1 MRLLTV
7 LLMILPLTA
16 LPDLAEA
23 KGKRDRAKSAPEA
36 TQTTPRSVPQP
47 PPTATPARPRAPLY
61 SGPDFDQT
69 LGLGNYFN
77 P

>member
-7 LLMILPLTA
+7 LLMILPLAA

-23 KGKRDRAKSAPEA
+23 KSGRDKAKPAATTTTAPKPA
-36 TQTTPRSVPQP
+36 
-47 PPTATPARPRAPLY
+47 PTATPAKPRKPPY
-61 SGPDFDQT
+61 SGADFDQT

>member
-23 KGKRDRAKSAPEA
+23 KGKRDRAKATTT
-36 TQTTPRSVPQP
+36 TQTAPRTAPQP
-47 PPTATPARPRAPLY
+47 APTATPAKPRAPLY
-61 SGPDFDQT
+61 SGADFNQT

>member
-7 LLMILPLTA
+7 LMMILPLAA

-23 KGKRDRAKSAPEA
+23 KSGRDKAKPVATTTTSTAPKPA
-36 TQTTPRSVPQP
+36 
-47 PPTATPARPRAPLY
+47 PTATPAKPRKPLY
-61 SGPDFDQT
+61 SGADFNQT

>member
-7 LLMILPLTA
+7 LLMILPLAA
-16 LPDLAEA
+16 LPDLVEA
-23 KGKRDRAKSAPEA
+23 KSGRDKAKPAATTTTAPKPA
-36 TQTTPRSVPQP
+36 
-47 PPTATPARPRAPLY
+47 PTATPAKPRKPLY
-61 SGPDFDQT
+61 SGADFDQT

>member
-7 LLMILPLTA
+7 LLMILPLAT
-16 LPDLAEA
+16 LPELAA
-23 KGKRDRAKSAPEA
+23 AKSGRDTAKPAATTATTTAPKPA
-36 TQTTPRSVPQP
+36 
-47 PPTATPARPRAPLY
+47 PTATPAKPRKPLY
-61 SGPDFDQT
+61 SGADFNQT

>member
-7 LLMILPLTA
+7 LLMILPLAA

-23 KGKRDRAKSAPEA
+23 KSGRDKAKPAATTTAPKPA
-36 TQTTPRSVPQP
+36 
-47 PPTATPARPRAPLY
+47 PTATPAKPRKPLY
-61 SGPDFDQT
+61 SGADFDQT